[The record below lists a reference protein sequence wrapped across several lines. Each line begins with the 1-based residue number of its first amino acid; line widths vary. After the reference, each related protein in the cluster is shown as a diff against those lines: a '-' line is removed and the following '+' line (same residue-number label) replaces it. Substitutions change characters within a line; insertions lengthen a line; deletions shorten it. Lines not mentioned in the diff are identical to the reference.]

1 MSSTALVPSLVRP
14 SSRVA
19 ALAADVVLVALGVT
33 LIALSAQV
41 VVLPAVDARPDHRPD
56 VRRAAVGGAY
66 GATRGFAT
74 LATYLVVGGLGVG
87 VFAAHASGWDVLRLS
102 SATGGYLVGM
112 LVAATVVGWLADRGW
127 DRNALRSFPAMVLGN
142 VDHLRVRRHLARPRP
157 RPLGVPGLAPRRAAV
172 PVGRCDQDP
181 ARRRSAAG
189 GLEAR
194 RPDSVAELPLT
205 PPMGHGPQRRSRRS
219 SSPTA
224 SMIGPPS
231 CPIPARNCRRLR
243 S

>member
-19 ALAADVVLVALGVT
+19 ALAADVVLVALGVS

-41 VVLPAVDARPDHRPD
+41 VFYLPWTPVPITGQTFGVLLI
-56 VRRAAVGGAY
+56 GGAY

-74 LATYLVVGGLGVG
+74 LATYLVVGGLGFG

-127 DRNALRSFPAMVLGN
+127 DRKIWRSIPAMVVGN
-142 VDHLRVRRHLARPRP
+142 VVIYAFGATWLAHALSLSASQAWH
-157 RPLGVPGLAPRRAAV
+157 LGVQPFLWGDAAKILLAAALL
-172 PVGRCDQDP
+172 P
-181 ARRRSAAG
+181 AGWWTVDKVKALFHRS
-189 GLEAR
+189 
-194 RPDSVAELPLT
+194 
-205 PPMGHGPQRRSRRS
+205 
-219 SSPTA
+219 
-224 SMIGPPS
+224 
-231 CPIPARNCRRLR
+231 
-243 S
+243 